1 VHAGGDLHKA
11 YGVLLD
17 VVSLRPAFCAMN
29 TLVSARG
36 QTVVPSEIR
45 HKYGLGENSRL
56 AWIDEGTSLR
66 VLPLGRDVG
75 KHGIG
80 IAKGLGLTNSLLK
93 MRKEERARE
102 RRPRTP

>member
-1 VHAGGDLHKA
+1 
-11 YGVLLD
+11 
-17 VVSLRPAFCAMN
+17 MN

-93 MRKEERARE
+93 MRKKERARK